1 MTTRRRLALA
11 AVVVVIA
18 AVLVVVTRN
27 RGASAPGAATVG
39 SPLTTV
45 VLAPGARPAT
55 TVRPA
60 GSVTASAG
68 VTTRPTAPRTTA
80 SHGSGSAPRGS
91 STTRATT
98 RPPDGMR
105 TVKVTDLPGEA
116 RETLRLISSDG
127 PFPYRQDG
135 VVFENREHH
144 LPVKAARYYHEYTV
158 VTPGS
163 PDRGA
168 RRIITGGDGNH
179 FYTDD
184 HYASFRLVVDE

>member
-11 AVVVVIA
+11 AVVVVA
-18 AVLVVVTRN
+18 AVVLVFVTRG
-27 RGASAPGAATVG
+27 RGANSLAAAGAS

-45 VLAPGARPAT
+45 VVAPGARPPT
-55 TVRPA
+55 NERPA
-60 GSVTASAG
+60 GSAG

-80 SHGSGSAPRGS
+80 SHGSGNAPRGS

>member
-1 MTTRRRLALA
+1 MTTRRRFALA
-11 AVVVVIA
+11 AVVVVA
-18 AVLVVVTRN
+18 AVVLVFVTRG
-27 RGASAPGAATVG
+27 RGANSPAAAGAS

-45 VLAPGARPAT
+45 VVAPGARPPT
-55 TVRPA
+55 NERPA
-60 GSVTASAG
+60 GSAG

-80 SHGSGSAPRGS
+80 PHGSGSAPRGS

-98 RPPDGMR
+98 RPPDGTR

-144 LPVKAARYYHEYTV
+144 LPGKAARYYHEYTV